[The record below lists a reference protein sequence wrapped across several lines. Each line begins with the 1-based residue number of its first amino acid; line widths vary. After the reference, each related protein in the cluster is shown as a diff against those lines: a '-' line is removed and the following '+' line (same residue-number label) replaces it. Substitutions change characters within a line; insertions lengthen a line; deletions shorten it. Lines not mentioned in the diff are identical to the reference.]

1 MVVYGEPCRFCGN
14 TEFVHGVQ
22 TGYAAI
28 SGDGLLSGAALKH
41 VICRKCGSVVR
52 SYVDDPE
59 KLLKK
64 SDRRNKPS
72 L

>member
-1 MVVYGEPCRFCGN
+1 MVIYGEPCRFCGN

-22 TGYAAI
+22 SFQGAVN
-28 SGDGLLSGAALKH
+28 GDGLGAEILH
-41 VICRKCGSVVR
+41 HIICRKCGSVVR
-52 SYVDDPE
+52 SYVDNPE

-64 SDRRNKPS
+64 SERRNKPS